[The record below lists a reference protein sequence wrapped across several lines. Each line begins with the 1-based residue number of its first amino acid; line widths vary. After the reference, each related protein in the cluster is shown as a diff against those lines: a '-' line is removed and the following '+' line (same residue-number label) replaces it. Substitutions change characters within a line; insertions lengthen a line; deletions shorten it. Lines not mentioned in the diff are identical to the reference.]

1 MHKKNKVKI
10 GLIFTLDYEIHGNGS
25 GEFKNWAFL
34 PTSQMLDLFDEY
46 GAKLTI
52 MAEMGHYWAMK
63 RYSDLFLDDI
73 LLFESQLI
81 NAIKRGHDVQFH
93 FHPQWINSKYEEGE
107 WKLDFSQK
115 TIGKL
120 CHQYNEAF
128 FYLKKGKTELQ
139 NLLTPINSGYK
150 CICFRAGF
158 LQMQPYETIQ
168 KALVDAGFESD
179 SSVSKG
185 MKAENSLISIDY
197 TSAYSRYLPWK
208 TSKLNVGQRDDNGEI
223 LEFPILSDNIGFIEK
238 SFRKVI
244 VMKGEKS
251 IGNVIAG
258 LMDIYGRG
266 MMPKNNP
273 TTFLNRIDRLISLK
287 WFYVDF
293 CKEDHANLNK
303 YLKKVVS
310 DCNKKNYSGYVP
322 VVLIGHSKD
331 FFFNNN
337 LSMFLQSCMNIE
349 GLEFITYSK
358 AVNKFK
364 YENHEKSFYPG

>member
-1 MHKKNKVKI
+1 MPEKKKVNI

-34 PTSQMLDLFDEY
+34 PTSRMLDLFDEY

-63 RYSDLFLDDI
+63 KYNDLFSEDI
-73 LLFESQLI
+73 HLFESQLI
-81 NAIKRGHDVQFH
+81 SAIKRGHDVQFH
-93 FHPQWINSKYEEGE
+93 FHPQWINAKYEEGE

-115 TIGKL
+115 TIGQL
-120 CHQYNEAF
+120 CHQYDEAL

-139 NLLTPINSGYK
+139 NLLTPVSPDYK

-158 LQMQPYETIQ
+158 LQMQPYESIQ

-208 TSKLNVGQRDDNGEI
+208 TSKVNIGQRDDDGEI

-238 SFRKVI
+238 AIRKVI
-244 VMKGEKS
+244 KMKGEKN

-258 LMDIYGRG
+258 LMDRYGRG
-266 MMPKNNP
+266 MMPNNNS
-273 TTFLNRIDRLISLK
+273 TTFLNRLKRIISIK

-293 CKEDHANLNK
+293 CKEDYSNLNK
-303 YLKKVVS
+303 YLKRVVS
-310 DCNKKNYSGYVP
+310 DCNKTNYSGYVP

-337 LSMFLQSCMNIE
+337 LSMFLKSCMDIE
-349 GLEFITYSK
+349 GLEFITYSE
-358 AVNKFK
+358 AVNKFIN
-364 YENHEKSFYPG
+364 ENSEKSF